1 MKKMLDEGGGSFEQ
15 DALSRLGSYMPDD
28 VIDVVDRGLDRGAS
42 YHDNATRR
50 VRTTSDPARAAS

>member
-28 VIDVVDRGLDRGAS
+28 VIDVVDRGAS